1 MNIFKS
7 LKIWDHIP
15 DAAELRGALDPGTDP
30 VIRKLPSDGG
40 TLAAFLK
47 IFGLRTFYNGRKKP
61 IYRTETL
68 YYVNKDNQIVT
79 GALEINSDELILE

>member
-1 MNIFKS
+1 MNIFKN
-7 LKIWDHIP
+7 LKIWDHLP
-15 DAAELRGALDPGTDP
+15 TSQELRAALDPGVDP
-30 VIRKLPSDGG
+30 VIRKLPPDGE

-47 IFGLRTFYNGRKKP
+47 IFGLRTFYNGQKKA

-79 GALEINSDELILE
+79 GALEINQNDLILE

>member
-1 MNIFKS
+1 MNIFKN

-15 DAAELRGALDPGTDP
+15 TAQELRAALDPGVDP
-30 VIRKLPSDGG
+30 VIRKLPPDGE

-47 IFGLRTFYNGRKKP
+47 IFGLRTFYNGRTKAV
-61 IYRTETL
+61 YRTETL

-79 GALEINSDELILE
+79 GALDINRNDLILE